1 MSEMQIQTVQNTS
14 IIDNVSL
21 QAVQQTLTKIKQF
34 QAIVQKSLKQNF
46 DYGIVPGSQKP
57 CLLKAG
63 AEKIVM
69 LLGLRSEFI
78 IEEAVKK
85 WEEGF
90 FHYQIKCKLYRGDML
105 VTEGVGSCN
114 TKEKRYKNQ
123 DAFTLDNT
131 ILKMAKKRALVDAAL
146 TVGSLSDIF
155 TQDLEDIDIE
165 GNEIP
170 KEKQQVITNENN
182 ENDVI
187 TEAQRKRLFAISKGN
202 NDLLKDVISK
212 YGYEHTKDIRK
223 IDYEKIC
230 SEVENKAGQ
239 A

>member
-1 MSEMQIQTVQNTS
+1 MSEMQIQAVQNTS

-63 AEKIVM
+63 AEKIIM
-69 LLGLRSEFI
+69 LLGLRSEFV
-78 IEEAVKK
+78 IEDSVKD
-85 WEEGF
+85 WAEGF
-90 FHYQIKCKLYRGDML
+90 FYYLIKCKLYKDDML
-105 VTEGVGSCN
+105 ITEGMGSCS

-131 ILKMAKKRALVDAAL
+131 VLKMAKKRALVDAAL

-155 TQDLEDIDIE
+155 TQDLDDIDIE
-165 GNEIP
+165 GNEIT
-170 KEKQQVITNENN
+170 KEKQQIAKE
-182 ENDVI
+182 DDII
-187 TEAQRKRLFAISKGN
+187 TEAQRKRMFALAQGN
-202 NDLLKDVISK
+202 HEIVKEVLDQF
-212 YGYEHTKDIRK
+212 GYEHSKDVK
-223 IDYEKIC
+223 KVDYEKIC
-230 SEVENKAGQ
+230 NKIEQRLQQGQ
-239 A
+239 AQ